1 MSMTPT
7 NDELIK
13 RFLEMKKEVDNIEQ
27 VISESIS
34 SEDDTGSD
42 SNNEYKVKE
51 LKNNL
56 TIILTRFK
64 KRKQMVRM
72 DL

>member
-1 MSMTPT
+1 MTPT

>member
-1 MSMTPT
+1 MTPT
-7 NDELIK
+7 NDELTK
-13 RFLEMKKEVDNIEQ
+13 RFLEMKKEVENIEQ

-34 SEDDTGSD
+34 WEDDTGSD
-42 SNNEYKVKE
+42 SNNEYTVKG

-56 TIILTRFK
+56 SIILTRFK

>member
-1 MSMTPT
+1 MTPT
-7 NDELIK
+7 NDELTK
-13 RFLEMKKEVDNIEQ
+13 RFLEMKKEVENIEQ

-34 SEDDTGSD
+34 WEDDTGSE
-42 SNNEYKVKE
+42 SNNEYTVKG

-56 TIILTRFK
+56 SIILTRFK